1 MREKNYFG
9 RWKILCPTSFP
20 ANALANY
27 LEEGDLKL
35 MHTLHNQEIQR
46 ISPRNQ
52 KNIKEKSKNVHYLEE
67 GGIKLMHTLHNQEIQ
82 RNSPRNQKNI
92 TEKPKKVTI
101 LRRGISKEFHQ
112 GIKKY
117 HREIQK
123 CSLSC
128 IHSTISSILIG
139 VRLKQELFRN

>member
-46 ISPRNQ
+46 ISPRN
-52 KNIKEKSKNVHYLEE
+52 
-67 GGIKLMHTLHNQEIQ
+67 
-82 RNSPRNQKNI
+82 
-92 TEKPKKVTI
+92 PKI
-101 LRRGISKEFHQ
+101 
-112 GIKKY
+112 Y

-123 CSLSC
+123 CSLSWGGGFKLMHTLHNHESKEFHKEIKKTSQRNPNMFTILRRGVWNSQ
-128 IHSTISSILIG
+128 IHSIISSILIR
-139 VRLKQELFRN
+139 VRLKKISPEIKI